1 MTNRR
6 LILLMVVMPFL
17 AAAIIGGTAVWFT
30 GDLRLIGLAGLVA
43 AVAGGAL
50 VVASGQLIP

>member
-1 MTNRR
+1 MTTRR

-17 AAAIIGGTAVWFT
+17 AAAIVGGTGVWFT
-30 GDLRLIGLAGLVA
+30 DDFRLIGLAGLVMA
-43 AVAGGAL
+43 IAGGAL